1 MKLWV
6 YNLNYCCE
14 IVECLEAIKDKF
26 STNNMH
32 NEEKKSGISHD
43 QVDQDI
49 LRKKWKFQLISLMPL
64 SMDELVNVFTG
75 KINNDLTV
83 TVDDSILLGE
93 DQMKNFQ
100 KSLPGGFYDT
110 I

>member
-1 MKLWV
+1 MEV
-6 YNLNYCCE
+6 S
-14 IVECLEAIKDKF
+14 I
-26 STNNMH
+26 
-32 NEEKKSGISHD
+32 
-43 QVDQDI
+43 DI
-49 LRKKWKFQLISLMPL
+49 MPL

-75 KINNDLTV
+75 KINNDLSV
-83 TVDDSILLGE
+83 TVDDNILLGE